1 MPSIK
6 RFRFLDLPLAA
17 LALTGIAAALWHLIA
32 TSTGLSVETT
42 RVGDTPA
49 TVYRPLNAPRAPV
62 VVIAHGFAGSQ
73 QLMQPF
79 AVTMA
84 RNGYVAVTFDFLGHG
99 RNPEPLTG
107 NITKAEGATRALVE
121 QTGRIIAYARPLGD
135 GRLAVLGHSM
145 ASDIVIRTAQEV
157 PEITA
162 TIAVSA
168 FSPVVT
174 ATSPRNLLL
183 IVGDWEGFLKTEA
196 LRLAA
201 QVAAPEAA
209 RENVTYGDVAKGS
222 ARRATF
228 SPHVEHVGVLYSQHS
243 MAEALDW
250 VDGAFDV
257 TRTASAYHDARGLW
271 IMLLLASIVVLARP
285 LSRLLP
291 ALSSMPLGAGLGW
304 RHIWPALLFPALFTP
319 IILRFL
325 PTHFLPVIVGDYLA
339 AHFALYGLL
348 SAVGIRFL
356 RAFRVPSAAPRGV
369 VAAFAKPLMG
379 AAALAIAYSLLGLGG
394 AIDTFVTSFVPTA
407 NRLPLIG
414 ALLAG
419 TLCYFLAN
427 EWLTRGPGAARGSYA
442 VSQLAFVLSLALAIA
457 LDFNRLF
464 FLIIIV
470 PVIIPFFLVYGL
482 LSQWCY
488 RRTGHPFVAGMAN
501 AVSFAW
507 AIGVTFPMLAV

>member
-1 MPSIK
+1 MPSTK
-6 RFRFLDLPLAA
+6 RSGILDLVLAVLA
-17 LALTGIAAALWHLIA
+17 LAGIAAALWHLLA
-32 TSTGLSVETT
+32 TTAGLSVETM
-42 RVGDTPA
+42 RVGDTPV
-49 TVYRPLNAPRAPV
+49 TVYRPPDAPRAPV

-84 RNGYVAVTFDFLGHG
+84 RNGYVAVTFDFQGHG
-99 RNPEPLTG
+99 RNPVPLTG
-107 NITKAEGATRALVE
+107 NVTKAEGATRALVE
-121 QTGRIIAYARPLGD
+121 QTGRIIAFARPLGD
-135 GRLAVLGHSM
+135 RRLAVLGHSM
-145 ASDIVIRTAQEV
+145 ASDIAIRTAQAA
-157 PEITA
+157 PDIAA

-196 LRLAA
+196 LRLTA
-201 QVAAPEAA
+201 QVSAPEAA
-209 RENVTYGDVAKGS
+209 RKDVTYGDFAAGT

-243 MAEALDW
+243 MAEALAW
-250 VDGAFDV
+250 VDGAFGI
-257 TRTASAYHDARGLW
+257 TRTAAAYHDARGLW

-285 LSRLLP
+285 LSRFLP
-291 ALSSMPLGAGLGW
+291 AVSPVPLGAGLGW
-304 RHIWPALLFPALFTP
+304 RQIWPVLLLPALLTP

-339 AHFALYGLL
+339 VHFALYGLL
-348 SAVGIRFL
+348 SALGIRWVSAS
-356 RAFRVPSAAPRGV
+356 RASDAVGASLV
-369 VAAFAKPLMG
+369 KPLI
-379 AAALAIAYSLLGLGG
+379 AATVLAIACTLIGLGVT
-394 AIDTFVTSFVPTA
+394 IDTFVTSFAPTP
-407 NRLPLIG
+407 NRVPLIG
-414 ALLAG
+414 ALLVG

-427 EWLTRGPGAARGSYA
+427 EWLTRGMGAARGSYA
-442 VSQLAFVLSLALAIA
+442 VSQMAFVASLALAIV

-488 RRTGHPFVAGMAN
+488 GRTQHPFVAGVAN

-507 AIGVTFPMLAV
+507 AIGVTFPMLAA